1 MSDKINIIILGGNYF
16 GQMASGQRMRNLFEP
31 ILNTPGLSVSNII
44 VNGREF
50 ELSPS
55 KVEMEKL
62 NYSYKNIFS
71 IAYYF
76 FKGSKYLIKRHDKN
90 ALNVIYH
97 FDYPSIEDILFLK
110 IAQILDFKIVYDIS
124 ENIEHYDLSK
134 SSLRMKFKNYT
145 SRKLLKQVYKNGALC
160 FAISTQLV
168 DFFNKIK
175 DKSIVI
181 IHLPISVDVELVNN
195 FKKKKKSKSEH
206 NRIQVFYGG
215 TFGIKD
221 GFEYLLKGF
230 EMACE
235 RIDTIDLI
243 LTGSIS
249 KEMKG
254 KIQLLINSSKWKD
267 RIFFLG
273 YLSTSE
279 YYSAMSNADILCMC
293 RINNEYANF
302 GFPFKLGEYLASGNA
317 IIATNIGDVSH
328 YLTNKVNALL
338 IQPESELQICD
349 AMLMLSQD
357 SQLRIKLG
365 NAAYDTALE
374 HFSSQ
379 KISKLLF
386 ENIQSLTNQH

>member
-1 MSDKINIIILGGNYF
+1 MSDKINVIILGGNYF

-31 ILNTPGLSVSNII
+31 LLDKPALIVSNII

-55 KVEMEKL
+55 KVAMERL
-62 NYSYKNIFS
+62 NYNYKNIFS
-71 IAYYF
+71 IAYYLF
-76 FKGSKYLIKRHDKN
+76 NGSKCLIKYHDKK

-97 FDYPSIEDILFLK
+97 YDYPSIEDILFLK
-110 IAQILDFKIVYDIS
+110 IAQILNFKIIYDIS
-124 ENIEHYDLSK
+124 ENIEHYDQSR

-145 SRKLLKQVYKNGALC
+145 SRKLLNQVYKNGSIC
-160 FAISTQLV
+160 FAISTRLV
-168 DFFNKIK
+168 DYFNKIK
-175 DKSIVI
+175 NKNIVI

-195 FKKKKKSKSEH
+195 FKKKKKSNSDH
-206 NRIQVFYGG
+206 NRIHVFYGG
-215 TFGIKD
+215 TFGFKD

-235 RIDTIDLI
+235 YNDTIDLI
-243 LTGSIS
+243 LTGKIS
-249 KEMKG
+249 KEMEG
-254 KIQLLINSSKWKD
+254 KVQLLINYSKWKN

-302 GFPFKLGEYLASGNA
+302 GFPFKLGEYLASGNS
-317 IIATNIGDVSH
+317 IIATNIGDVSQ

-338 IQPESELQICD
+338 IEAESEAKICESILTL
-349 AMLMLSQD
+349 AQD
-357 SQLRIKLG
+357 SKLRMKLG
-365 NAAYDTALE
+365 NAAYDTALK

-386 ENIQSLTNQH
+386 ENIQNLTNQH